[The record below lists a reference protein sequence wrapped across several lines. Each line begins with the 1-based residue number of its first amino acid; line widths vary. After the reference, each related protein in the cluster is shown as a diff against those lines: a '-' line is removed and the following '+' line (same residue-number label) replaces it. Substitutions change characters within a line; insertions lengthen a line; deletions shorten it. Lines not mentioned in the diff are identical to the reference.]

1 MGAGFN
7 PPPVVLLYGLCYNLN
22 VMQRAKIN
30 LIFTCLVAILVLVPG
45 IGCAVPKIEI
55 TPAPAPAPAPNPT
68 PAPAPAQPPE
78 PINPSWTPPPTA
90 PAVNATLAL
99 PNIADVV
106 TRVKPSVVSINT
118 EVVSLDFFNRPFT
131 QQGAGSGWILDESGI
146 IVTNNHVV
154 EGASSITV
162 TMDDGSTYTVDQSA
176 VFTDV
181 LNDLAIIKI
190 DDRNL
195 PAVAVGDSKS
205 LRVGEWVVA
214 IGNALGQGI
223 RATEGIISRQGVSIP
238 VAPGQTL
245 YDLIETTAA
254 INPGN
259 SGGPLVNLAG
269 EVIGITSAKIATVG
283 VEGMG
288 YAISTE
294 TAIPIIEELITS
306 GYVTRP
312 WLGVVLYT
320 VDQFAI
326 ARYDLPVESG
336 VLITQVVQGSPADRA
351 GLKPGD
357 VITRFAGKDI
367 ATAEDMIRGIHLSE
381 IGQKIPVTYWRGK
394 VDYDTEVIPT
404 ESPPP

>member
-1 MGAGFN
+1 MWRIK
-7 PPPVVLLYGLCYNLN
+7 PSLILTLL
-22 VMQRAKIN
+22 V
-30 LIFTCLVAILVLVPG
+30 TILVLVLSV
-45 IGCAVPKIEI
+45 GCAVPQVEI
-55 TPAPAPAPAPNPT
+55 TPAPAPSPI
-68 PAPAPAQPPE
+68 PAPAPAEPPT
-78 PINPSWTPPPTA
+78 PINPTWTPPPTA
-90 PAVNATLAL
+90 PPGSVSLAL

-106 TRVKPSVVSINT
+106 AKVKPSVVAITT

-131 QQGAGSGWILDESGI
+131 QQGAGSGWILDENGI

-154 EGASSITV
+154 EGASTITV
-162 TMDDGSTYTVDQSA
+162 TMDDGNIFTVDQSS
-176 VFTDV
+176 VFTDG
-181 LNDLAIIKI
+181 LNDLAIVKI
-190 DDRNL
+190 DAQNL
-195 PAVAVGDSKS
+195 PAVSVGDSNA

-223 RATEGIISRQGVSIP
+223 RATEGIISRQGVAIP
-238 VAPGQTL
+238 VTQGQPL
-245 YDLIETTAA
+245 YDLLETTAA

-294 TAIPIIEELITS
+294 TAIPIIEELITN
-306 GYVTRP
+306 GYVIRP

-320 VDQFAI
+320 VDQFAV

-336 VLITQVVQGSPADRA
+336 VLITQVIQDSPADRA

-357 VITRFAGKDI
+357 VITRFAGKDV
-367 ATAEDMIRGIHLSE
+367 ATAEDMIRAIHLAE

-394 VDYDTEVIPT
+394 AEYNTEVSPS
-404 ESPPP
+404 ESPPS

>member
-1 MGAGFN
+1 MRRVKTNFI
-7 PPPVVLLYGLCYNLN
+7 LT
-22 VMQRAKIN
+22 
-30 LIFTCLVAILVLVPG
+30 LITVIFILVLAV
-45 IGCAVPKIEI
+45 GCAVPEVTI
-55 TPAPAPAPAPNPT
+55 TPAPAPSLS
-68 PAPAPAQPPE
+68 PAPAPAPPPT
-78 PINPSWTPPPTA
+78 PINPAWTPPPTA
-90 PAVNATLAL
+90 PSGNITLIL
-99 PNIADVV
+99 PNIVDVV
-106 TRVKPSVVSINT
+106 ARVKPSVVAITT
-118 EVVSLDFFNRPFT
+118 EVVTFDFFNRPFT
-131 QQGAGSGWILDESGI
+131 QQGAGSGWILDKNGI

-154 EGASSITV
+154 EGAGSITV
-162 TMDDGSTYTVDQSA
+162 TMEDGSTFTVGQSA
-176 VFTDV
+176 VFTDS

-190 DDRNL
+190 DAQNL
-195 PAVAVGDSKS
+195 PAVTVGDSAA

-223 RATEGIISRQGVSIP
+223 RATEGIISRKGVSIP

-288 YAISTE
+288 YVISME
-294 TAIPIIEELITS
+294 TAIPITQELITN
-306 GYVTRP
+306 GYVVRP
-312 WLGVVLYT
+312 WLGVVLYS
-320 VDQFAI
+320 VDQFAV
-326 ARYDLPVESG
+326 ARYDLAVESG
-336 VLITQVVQGSPADRA
+336 VLITQVVQDSPADRA

-367 ATAEDMIRGIHLSE
+367 VTAEDMIRTIHLSQ
-381 IGQKIPVTYWRGK
+381 IGQKVPVTYWRGK
-394 VDYDTEVIPT
+394 AEYNTEVILT

>member
-1 MGAGFN
+1 MWRIK
-7 PPPVVLLYGLCYNLN
+7 PSLILTLL
-22 VMQRAKIN
+22 V
-30 LIFTCLVAILVLVPG
+30 TILVLVLS
-45 IGCAVPKIEI
+45 IGCAVPQVEI
-55 TPAPAPAPAPNPT
+55 TPAPAPSPT
-68 PAPAPAQPPE
+68 PAPAPAEPPT
-78 PINPSWTPPPTA
+78 PINPTWTPPPTA
-90 PAVNATLAL
+90 PSANASLTL

-106 TRVKPSVVSINT
+106 AKVKPSVVAITT
-118 EVVSLDFFNRPFT
+118 EMVSLDFFNRPFT
-131 QQGAGSGWILDESGI
+131 QQGAGSGWILDENGI

-162 TMDDGSTYTVDQSA
+162 TMDDGSTFTVDQSS
-176 VFTDV
+176 VFTDGF
-181 LNDLAIIKI
+181 NDLAIIKI
-190 DDRNL
+190 NAQNL
-195 PAVAVGDSKS
+195 PAVSVGDSNT

-223 RATEGIISRQGVSIP
+223 RATEGIISRQGVAIQ

-259 SGGPLVNLAG
+259 SGGPLVDLAG

-294 TAIPIIEELITS
+294 TAIPIIEKLVTN
-306 GYVTRP
+306 GYVIRP
-312 WLGVVLYT
+312 WLGVILYT

-326 ARYDLPVESG
+326 ARYELAIESG
-336 VLITQVVQGSPADRA
+336 VLITQVVQDSPADRA

-357 VITRFAGKDI
+357 VIIRFAGLEI
-367 ATAEDMIRGIHLSE
+367 ATAEDMIRAIHISE
-381 IGQKIPVTYWRGK
+381 IGRKTAVTYWRGNAE
-394 VDYDTEVIPT
+394 YDTEITPI
-404 ESPPP
+404 ESPPR

>member
-1 MGAGFN
+1 M
-7 PPPVVLLYGLCYNLN
+7 
-22 VMQRAKIN
+22 
-30 LIFTCLVAILVLVPG
+30 
-45 IGCAVPKIEI
+45 
-55 TPAPAPAPAPNPT
+55 
-68 PAPAPAQPPE
+68 
-78 PINPSWTPPPTA
+78 
-90 PAVNATLAL
+90 

-106 TRVKPSVVSINT
+106 AKVKPSVVAITT

-131 QQGAGSGWILDESGI
+131 QQGAGSGWILDENGI

-154 EGASSITV
+154 EGASTITV
-162 TMDDGSTYTVDQSA
+162 TMDDGNIFTVDQSS
-176 VFTDV
+176 VFTDG
-181 LNDLAIIKI
+181 LNDLAIVKI
-190 DDRNL
+190 DAQNL
-195 PAVAVGDSKS
+195 PAVSVGDSNA

-223 RATEGIISRQGVSIP
+223 RATEGIISRQGVAIP
-238 VAPGQTL
+238 VTQGQTL
-245 YDLIETTAA
+245 YDLLETTAA

-294 TAIPIIEELITS
+294 TAIPIIEELITN
-306 GYVTRP
+306 GYVIRP

-320 VDQFAI
+320 VDQFAV

-336 VLITQVVQGSPADRA
+336 VLITQVIQDSPADRA

-357 VITRFAGKDI
+357 VITRFAGKDV
-367 ATAEDMIRGIHLSE
+367 ATAEDMIRAIHLAE

-394 VDYDTEVIPT
+394 AEYNTEVSPS
-404 ESPPP
+404 ESPPS

>member
-1 MGAGFN
+1 MKF
-7 PPPVVLLYGLCYNLN
+7 
-22 VMQRAKIN
+22 N
-30 LIFTCLVAILVLVPG
+30 LILTCLVTIFVLVLS
-45 IGCAVPKIEI
+45 IGCAVPQIEI
-55 TPAPAPAPAPNPT
+55 TPAPAPAPSPT

-78 PINPSWTPPPTA
+78 PINPSWTPPPTT
-90 PAVNATLAL
+90 PSGNATLAL

-106 TRVKPSVVSINT
+106 AKVKPSVVAINT
-118 EVVSLDFFNRPFT
+118 EVVSFDFFNRPFT
-131 QQGAGSGWILDESGI
+131 QQGAGSGWILDKNGI

-162 TMDDGSTYTVDQSA
+162 TMDDGSTYTVDQKA
-176 VFTDV
+176 VFTDA

-190 DDRNL
+190 DAQKL
-195 PAVAVGDSKS
+195 PAVSVGDSGS

-223 RATEGIISRQGVSIP
+223 RATEGIISRQGVAIP

-288 YAISTE
+288 YAISAE

-367 ATAEDMIRGIHLSE
+367 ATAEDMIRAIHLSE

-394 VDYDTEVIPT
+394 ADYNTEVTPS

>member
-1 MGAGFN
+1 MGQIKANFILT
-7 PPPVVLLYGLCYNLN
+7 LL
-22 VMQRAKIN
+22 I
-30 LIFTCLVAILVLVPG
+30 TILVLVLSV
-45 IGCAVPKIEI
+45 GCAIPQVEI
-55 TPAPAPAPAPNPT
+55 TPVPAPSPP

-78 PINPSWTPPPTA
+78 PINPTWTPPPTT
-90 PAVNATLAL
+90 PSENASLAL

-106 TRVKPSVVSINT
+106 TKVKPSVVAITT
-118 EVVSLDFFNRPFT
+118 EVVSFDFFNRPFT
-131 QQGAGSGWILDESGI
+131 QQGAGSGWILDEDGI

-162 TMDDGSTYTVDQSA
+162 TMYDGSTYTVDQSA
-176 VFTDV
+176 VFTDS
-181 LNDLAIIKI
+181 LNDLAIIQI
-190 DDRNL
+190 DAQNL
-195 PAVAVGDSKS
+195 PAVAVGDSNA

-223 RATEGIISRQGVSIP
+223 RATEGIISRQGVSIQ

-294 TAIPIIEELITS
+294 TAIPIIEELVTN
-306 GYVTRP
+306 GYVIRP
-312 WLGVVLYT
+312 WLGIVLYT
-320 VDQFAI
+320 VGQFAV
-326 ARYDLPVESG
+326 ARYELGVESG
-336 VLITQVVQGSPADRA
+336 VLITQVVQGSPADKA

-357 VITRFAGKDI
+357 VITRFADEEI
-367 ATAEDMIRGIHLSE
+367 ATAEDMIRAIHLSE
-381 IGQKIPVTYWRGK
+381 IGQAVPVTYWR
-394 VDYDTEVIPT
+394 DQSEYTTEVIPI
-404 ESPPP
+404 ESPPR

>member
-1 MGAGFN
+1 MWRIK
-7 PPPVVLLYGLCYNLN
+7 PSLILTLL
-22 VMQRAKIN
+22 V
-30 LIFTCLVAILVLVPG
+30 TILVLVLSV
-45 IGCAVPKIEI
+45 GCAVPQVEI
-55 TPAPAPAPAPNPT
+55 TPAPAPSPI
-68 PAPAPAQPPE
+68 PAPAPAEPPT
-78 PINPSWTPPPTA
+78 PINPTWTPPPTA
-90 PAVNATLAL
+90 PPGSVSLAL

-106 TRVKPSVVSINT
+106 AKVKPSVVAITT

-131 QQGAGSGWILDESGI
+131 QQGAGSGWILDENGI

-154 EGASSITV
+154 EGASTITV
-162 TMDDGSTYTVDQSA
+162 TMDDGNIFTVDQSS
-176 VFTDV
+176 VFTDG
-181 LNDLAIIKI
+181 LNDLAIVKI
-190 DDRNL
+190 DAQNL
-195 PAVAVGDSKS
+195 PAVSVGDSNA

-223 RATEGIISRQGVSIP
+223 RATEGIISRQGVAIP
-238 VAPGQTL
+238 VTQGQTL
-245 YDLIETTAA
+245 YDLLETTAA

-294 TAIPIIEELITS
+294 TAIPIIEELITN
-306 GYVTRP
+306 GYVIRP

-320 VDQFAI
+320 VDQFAV

-336 VLITQVVQGSPADRA
+336 VLITQVIQDSPADRA

-357 VITRFAGKDI
+357 VITRFAGKDV
-367 ATAEDMIRGIHLSE
+367 ATAEDMIRAIHLAE

-394 VDYDTEVIPT
+394 AEYNTEVSPS
-404 ESPPP
+404 ESPPS